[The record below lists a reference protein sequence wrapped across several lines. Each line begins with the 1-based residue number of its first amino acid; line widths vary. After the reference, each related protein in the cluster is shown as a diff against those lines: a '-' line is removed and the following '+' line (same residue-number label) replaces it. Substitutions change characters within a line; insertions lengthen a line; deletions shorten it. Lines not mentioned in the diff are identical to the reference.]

1 MENGGQ
7 ERMNPKIVKITGDM
21 KKIQDRIAGLQAR
34 LRELDRQKKE
44 LENAEIVAAVR
55 GMKATPGELEAL
67 LNTMR
72 GADAAKSTMED
83 STDEE
88 V

>member
-1 MENGGQ
+1 
-7 ERMNPKIVKITGDM
+7 MNPKIEKIDGEIT
-21 KKIQDRIAGLQAR
+21 KTQAKIAGLQAR

-55 GMKATPGELEAL
+55 GMKATPAELEAF

-72 GADAAKSTMED
+72 GTDAAEKTMEESD
-83 STDEE
+83 NDEN
-88 V
+88 